1 MSSQDGIPCLRLDT
15 LSGNSSS
22 GIQNHASIASTIS
35 TIETP
40 QRKIFGQE
48 NFDPE
53 LSRQF
58 SSDRNSFLGT
68 NTKKHSSI
76 RPSSLAPPSVD
87 DVRNKNFWNCWP
99 GQENEDANA
108 DPRSL
113 SRRGYRSPSPS
124 LHGDVYREK
133 SIQNEVYSVKARHSL
148 SMPNVEERLPPTS
161 QSQRL
166 SFNNK
171 QSPTNSLASEA
182 GGPRSS
188 ISTVSRYDVDKRDDI
203 VLEMSEKI
211 ESLQNELKIMRMELK
226 NQEKRH
232 EDEINALRQKLQEQ
246 EKPLTVD
253 KSSYHGAS
261 KDSSLQLH
269 PLEPNILDI
278 RSPPDTKFLAIE
290 STPRKPSSQ
299 DSHPSSRGHD
309 MTLPEGLKSKSP
321 SKVQVLS
328 PKTFVSADVIL
339 NDGKHLLQFNTET
352 DRHRATRESSLLLA
366 QGRPS
371 SEQLKEPQER
381 GDPQPRWSI
390 GLDSAPREGNS
401 KEKRIYMSPRLLDMQ
416 TPQAQPDTAS
426 KSPAMKKRTQKLVI
440 IQRQPIPG
448 QQLSPE
454 DPVGIGISF
463 GMTAKGDVFITGMAP
478 NGPAKSSGQIRRG
491 DQLISVDGTEVNGWD
506 VKNIVSLIIGPQ
518 GSFVRLELA
527 SLHQDNNKIR

>member
-124 LHGDVYREK
+124 LHGDVYR

-232 EDEINALRQKLQEQ
+232 EDEI
-246 EKPLTVD
+246 
-253 KSSYHGAS
+253 
-261 KDSSLQLH
+261 
-269 PLEPNILDI
+269 LDI

-290 STPRKPSSQ
+290 ST
-299 DSHPSSRGHD
+299 GHD